1 MLYGTSGQC
10 SNLSTAQCTFD
21 RGGAFDSSLSRTF
34 SGPPDP
40 SAAEF
45 RAADHGSL
53 SITALGAD
61 LARLNSTVNISS
73 FPLFAPTSGALPQ
86 SGLGLGRNST
96 FLEYLYKSKQIA
108 SRSWSL
114 FWGLE
119 GGAPSSQMDGS
130 LTFGG
135 FDQAKTT
142 GSNLTQ
148 AFSSLADMTVC
159 PSSMIVF
166 ITDVQVKFPNG
177 TSTSLLGSAEGSAM
191 RSCIKPDIPLI
202 TFPSSVWQA
211 FFAAAG
217 GTYIAPSESYKLWG
231 MEYAA
236 NGVFDG
242 DLSFSFSS
250 GFEIIVPH
258 SQLVVPDVQ
267 VNQAGQMDIPN
278 SNSREILIYNLE
290 TSNANDMP
298 LLGQAFLTS
307 TYLHVNNDDEE
318 FTIWQANPTKAENL
332 VTVGSQ
338 STCHQTTL
346 NQTTSGGTDA
356 IPTTS
361 GRTLSAAAISVTVVG
376 IILAIV
382 ILLVALFFLRR
393 RQRRISDATRNEA
406 VEERRSLANDTYKE
420 MTNEID
426 GAHIHQL
433 PARIPPHE
441 MPTYGHNPASELVGW
456 EAPVYEMPVARWSA
470 ISHGSQSGQA
480 GFVEKSA
487 KVARKEVGS

>member
-21 RGGAFDSSLSRTF
+21 RGGAFDSSLSSTF
-34 SGPPDP
+34 SAPPDP

-61 LARLNSTVNISS
+61 IVALNSTVKIPS
-73 FPLFAPTSGALPQ
+73 FPLFAPTTGALPQ

-114 FWGLE
+114 FWALE
-119 GGAPSSQMDGS
+119 GGSPSTQMDGS
-130 LTFGG
+130 LTLGG
-135 FDQAKTT
+135 FDESKTT
-142 GSNLTQ
+142 GANLTQ
-148 AFSSLADMTVC
+148 SFSSLEDMTVC

-166 ITDVQVKFPNG
+166 IADVIVQFPNG
-177 TSTSLLGSAEGSAM
+177 TSNSLFGSAEGSAM

-202 TFPSSVWQA
+202 TFPSAVWQA
-211 FFAAAG
+211 FSAAIG

-231 MEYAA
+231 MDYAA

-242 DLSFSFSS
+242 DLSFLFSS
-250 GFEIIVPH
+250 GLEITIPN

-278 SNSREILIYNLE
+278 SNNREILIYNLE
-290 TSNANDMP
+290 TSNVNDMP

-307 TYLHVNNDDEE
+307 AYIHVNNDDEE
-318 FTIWQANPTKAENL
+318 FTIWQANPTKGENL

-338 STCHQTTL
+338 STCHQTTS
-346 NQTTSGGTDA
+346 NQTTFGGTG
-356 IPTTS
+356 PVPKNS
-361 GRTLSAAAISVTVVG
+361 VRTLSAAVISAISIG
-376 IILAIV
+376 IILAIGT
-382 ILLVALFFLRR
+382 IIIALYFLRR
-393 RQRRISDATRNEA
+393 KQRRQSDATCSDSTEK
-406 VEERRSLANDTYKE
+406 RRSLPYDTYKE
-420 MTNEID
+420 MTSEID
-426 GAHIHQL
+426 GASSSPPRQL
-433 PARIPPHE
+433 RHE
-441 MPTYGHNPASELVGW
+441 MPTYGHNPAQELVGW
-456 EAPVYEMPVARWSA
+456 EAPVYEMPAARWSGNIQGA
-470 ISHGSQSGQA
+470 QSGQA
-480 GFVEKSA
+480 AVPKNSPMTLA
-487 KVARKEVGS
+487 NR

>member
-21 RGGAFDSSLSRTF
+21 RGGAFDPSLSSTF
-34 SGPPDP
+34 SAPPDP

-45 RAADHGSL
+45 RAADNGSL

-61 LARLNSTVNISS
+61 MVALNSTVNITS

-119 GGAPSSQMDGS
+119 GGSPSTQMNGS

-135 FDQAKTT
+135 FDVAKTT
-142 GSNLTQ
+142 GANLTQ
-148 AFSSLADMTVC
+148 SFSSLEDMTVC

-166 ITDVQVKFPNG
+166 ITDVLVKFPNG
-177 TSTSLLGSAEGSAM
+177 TSNSLFGSAEGSAM

-202 TFPSSVWQA
+202 TFPSNVWEA
-211 FFAAAG
+211 FSAAVG

-231 MEYAA
+231 MDYAA
-236 NGVFDG
+236 RGVFAG
-242 DLSFSFSS
+242 DLTFVFSS
-250 GFEIIVPH
+250 GLEITVPN
-258 SQLVVPDVQ
+258 SQLVVPDVE
-267 VNQAGQMDIPN
+267 VNQAGQMDIPDSEN
-278 SNSREILIYNLE
+278 REILVYNLE
-290 TSNANDMP
+290 TSNVNDMP

-307 TYLHVNNDDEE
+307 TYLHVNNDNEE
-318 FTIWQANPTKAENL
+318 FTIWQANPTEAENL

-338 STCHQTTL
+338 STCHQTTS
-346 NQTTSGGTDA
+346 NQTTFGGTNS

-361 GRTLSAAAISVTVVG
+361 GHTLSAAAISAAAIGTILG
-376 IILAIV
+376 IVMIV
-382 ILLVALFFLRR
+382 LTLYFLRR
-393 RQRRISDATRNEA
+393 KQRRRSDANRKGV
-406 VEERRSLANDTYKE
+406 VEKRRSLTYDTYKE
-420 MTNEID
+420 MTTEVD
-426 GAHIHQL
+426 GAGSYRQ
-433 PARIPPHE
+433 PARVPLHE
-441 MPTYGHNPASELVGW
+441 MPTYGRNPAQELVGW
-456 EAPVYEMPVARWSA
+456 EAPVYEMPAARWSA
-470 ISHGSQSGQA
+470 ITHGT
-480 GFVEKSA
+480 
-487 KVARKEVGS
+487 